1 LVGGALLVLM
11 GILRFGRYVVFIPTP
26 VITGFTC
33 GIALIIGIGQID
45 ASLGISTPP
54 ADTGLLKILGY
65 LNNHPTINSAALIC
79 TVATMVLIWVFHHY
93 IPKIPDAL
101 GAMIIMTLV
110 SWLLGWDVVRIGT
123 LPATIL
129 LADHLNWSAI
139 PWQKLSDIVSAGVSI
154 AALAAIESL
163 MTGTAGAAMSGK
175 SFDPDQE
182 LIAQGGANIVMP
194 WFGGVP
200 SSAAISRTAVAI
212 RSGAHTRLT
221 SIFHSI
227 ALMLSVLF
235 LGNII
240 AYVPLA
246 CLAGVLLWT
255 AWHMCDWPTLT
266 RYVHARLKHAIAGVV
281 VTMLATAALDLT
293 QAILI
298 GLAVSAIIHLRL
310 EADAASVTVVP
321 VDPAR
326 LPNARFTTACA
337 GVRVGS
343 KGMYKSEPVVADGGE
358 VVIYAPHLHEVSV
371 VHGKSI
377 REIGYHVRDYF
388 LGQWEK
394 FAHVPNGVIAHST
407 HLRGVGTWH
416 DGVERPR
423 ITVTLATGISREECQ
438 QLNLNYA
445 DYRTIDPQRLAA
457 GDDSQCLVIP
467 RAGEFLYRL
476 RER

>member
-1 LVGGALLVLM
+1 
-11 GILRFGRYVVFIPTP
+11 VVFIPTP

-33 GIALIIGIGQID
+33 GIAVIIGIGQID
-45 ASLGISTPP
+45 AALGIRTPP
-54 ADTGLLKILGY
+54 ADTGLLKLLGY
-65 LNNHPTINSAALIC
+65 FAHHPTINSAALIC
-79 TVATMVLIWVFHHY
+79 TVTTMVLIWLFHHY

-101 GAMIIMTLV
+101 GAMIIMTAI
-110 SWLLGWDVVRIGT
+110 SWWLGWDVVRIGT

-182 LIAQGGANIVMP
+182 LIAQGGANMVMP

-221 SIFHSI
+221 SIFHSV

-235 LGNII
+235 LGSII

-255 AWHMCDWPTLT
+255 AWHMCDWPTLI
-266 RYVHARLKHAIAGVV
+266 RYGHARLKHAIAGVV

-321 VDPAR
+321 VDPER
-326 LPNARFTTACA
+326 LPNARFAVACA
-337 GVRVGS
+337 GVRVAYVNGALFFGNAAAMRS
-343 KGMYKSEPVVADGGE
+343 ALQQQPDCHTLILSMRGVPMIDVMGAEVLRQLISEFQSRNGQVLLAGVQPVVRAMLDRLGVDVLIGE
-358 VVIYAPHLHEVSV
+358 THFYWDAATAIHAVHDDIALH
-371 VHGKSI
+371 GC
-377 REIGYHVRDYF
+377 VRCQDDCAA
-388 LGQWEK
+388 L
-394 FAHVPNGVIAHST
+394 P
-407 HLRGVGTWH
+407 
-416 DGVERPR
+416 
-423 ITVTLATGISREECQ
+423 LA
-438 QLNLNYA
+438 
-445 DYRTIDPQRLAA
+445 
-457 GDDSQCLVIP
+457 
-467 RAGEFLYRL
+467 
-476 RER
+476 